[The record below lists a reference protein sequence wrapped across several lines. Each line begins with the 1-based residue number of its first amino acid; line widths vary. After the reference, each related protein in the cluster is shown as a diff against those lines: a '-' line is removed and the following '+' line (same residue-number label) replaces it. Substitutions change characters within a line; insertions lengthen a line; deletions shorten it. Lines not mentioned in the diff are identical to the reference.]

1 MSAMPDTPV
10 VAPASEPG
18 RSTSAQ
24 SLVKLLSRNGRLV
37 LAFVILAALLLVY
50 IERVP
55 QFGPREQRSVVNQ
68 GLPLVLAG
76 FGQTIVVLTGG
87 IDLSMGSMIGLTNSV
102 ASRITNGDS
111 QERVWLA
118 ALACLGIGALGGL
131 INGLIVAYGRLQ
143 PIIVTLA
150 TSSIFA
156 GIALYVRPQ
165 PGGKFPSHTS
175 QYWTGSMD
183 FRAWP
188 RGVVL
193 LSIMIVVWLFF
204 RRTRLATRIVA
215 IGSSEGAAF
224 MSGVN
229 VNRAKVAA
237 YTISGLAAGFCGF
250 FLTVQTGNGNALAG
264 QTYTLNSIA
273 AVVLGGASL
282 AGGSGTFLGTIAGAY
297 TIALIPRVLFFYD
310 VSQFYQQLLQGMVLL
325 VAVGLGAV
333 GVLRARN
340 RLDKI

>member
-1 MSAMPDTPV
+1 MPEVPA
-10 VAPASEPG
+10 VAPPSEVNRP
-18 RSTSAQ
+18 RTAQ
-24 SLVKLLSRNGRLV
+24 PLVRIVGRNGRLI
-37 LAFVILAALLLVY
+37 LAFIILAALLTVY
-50 IERVP
+50 IQRVP
-55 QFGPREQRSVVNQ
+55 QFGPREERSVVNQ
-68 GLPLVLAG
+68 GLPLALAG
-76 FGQTIVVLTGG
+76 FGQTVVVLTAG
-87 IDLSMGSMIGLTNSV
+87 IDLSVGSMVGLTNSV
-102 ASRITNGDS
+102 ASRITNSESHD
-111 QERVWLA
+111 RVWLA

-156 GIALYVRPQ
+156 GIALYVRPR
-165 PGGKFPSHTS
+165 PGGKFPSATS
-175 QYWTGSMD
+175 QYWTGSME
-183 FRAWP
+183 FRGWP
-188 RGVVL
+188 RGIVWL
-193 LSIMIVVWLFF
+193 AIMIVIWLFF
-204 RRTRLATRIVA
+204 RRTRLATRIIA

-229 VNRAKVAA
+229 VNRTKVAA
-237 YTISGLAAGFCGF
+237 YTISGLAAGACGF
-250 FLTVQTGNGNALAG
+250 LLTVQTGNGNALAG

-297 TIALIPRVLFFYD
+297 TIALIPRVLFFYH
-310 VSQFYQQLLQGMVLL
+310 VSQFYQQLLQGLVLL
-325 VAVGLGAV
+325 FAVGLGAV